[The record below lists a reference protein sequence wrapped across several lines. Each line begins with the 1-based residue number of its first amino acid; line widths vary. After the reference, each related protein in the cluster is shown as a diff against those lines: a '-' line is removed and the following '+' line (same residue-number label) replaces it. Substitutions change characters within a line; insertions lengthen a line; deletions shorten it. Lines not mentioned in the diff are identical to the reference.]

1 MDKLGMYAVPA
12 VILVIVAFG
21 GIRRVRVF
29 DCFTEGA
36 KEGFS
41 ALLSVA
47 PSLIGLIV
55 GVTMLEA
62 SGFFE
67 LLTAFISPVC
77 EAVGIPAQVVP
88 LGLMRP
94 VTGSGSFALLNEI
107 LGSCGPDSAAGKI
120 ASVMSGST
128 EPTFY
133 AITVYYGAVGLKK
146 TRYTLPAASA
156 ADLAGMLS
164 AVWIVRAAG

>member
-67 LLTAFISPVC
+67 LLTAFISPALRPSSTSC
-77 EAVGIPAQVVP
+77 ENMPRISPGRRYSCRGTRSASPTW
-88 LGLMRP
+88 RP
-94 VTGSGSFALLNEI
+94 NTAASGS
-107 LGSCGPDSAAGKI
+107 S
-120 ASVMSGST
+120 SGRGFIPPATST
-128 EPTFY
+128 FSSRVAYISIFSTQ
-133 AITVYYGAVGLKK
+133 KRRK
-146 TRYTLPAASA
+146 R
-156 ADLAGMLS
+156 
-164 AVWIVRAAG
+164 

>member
-62 SGFFE
+62 SGFFFFF
-67 LLTAFISPVC
+67 LSFVPHLTNRVLERNGHTPIFWFRCS
-77 EAVGIPAQVVP
+77 
-88 LGLMRP
+88 
-94 VTGSGSFALLNEI
+94 
-107 LGSCGPDSAAGKI
+107 
-120 ASVMSGST
+120 
-128 EPTFY
+128 
-133 AITVYYGAVGLKK
+133 
-146 TRYTLPAASA
+146 
-156 ADLAGMLS
+156 
-164 AVWIVRAAG
+164 